1 MSEQLTDKNMGHFRV
16 HQDDN
21 KELKE
26 MKHQLTEM
34 DHDYD
39 VMLRERIESKKQL
52 EAKFQD
58 IARKIQANK
67 DFTNA
72 EVKRVRDTLKAF
84 TSKFEYKLRLLKEDF
99 EEKIRKMK
107 EHNRN
112 EFRIAKDRMD
122 AIEDSIHKEISD
134 RIIESDE
141 HLNAT
146 RADLQ
151 AQQRAFDEEVATR
164 IEREKDILQELDDE
178 KYKLHKKIDYERTDK
193 SLKFGAFRDD
203 VKDQLK
209 R

>member
-1 MSEQLTDKNMGHFRV
+1 MGHYRD

-26 MKHQLTEM
+26 MKHQLKEM

-84 TSKFEYKLRLLKEDF
+84 TSKFEYKLRLMKEDF

-122 AIEDSIHKEISD
+122 GIEDSIHKEIND
-134 RIIESDE
+134 RIVESDE
-141 HLNAT
+141 ALNAT
-146 RADLQ
+146 RADL
-151 AQQRAFDEEVATR
+151 
-164 IEREKDILQELDDE
+164 
-178 KYKLHKKIDYERTDK
+178 
-193 SLKFGAFRDD
+193 
-203 VKDQLK
+203 
-209 R
+209 

>member
-1 MSEQLTDKNMGHFRV
+1 MGHFRV

-26 MKHQLTEM
+26 MKHQLKEM

-39 VMLRERIESKKQL
+39 VMLRERVESKKQL

-58 IARKIQANK
+58 INRKIQANK

-99 EEKIRKMK
+99 DEKIRLMK

-112 EFRIAKDRMD
+112 EFRIAKERMD
-122 AIEDSIHKEISD
+122 KLEENINKEISD

-141 HLNAT
+141 VLNNT
-146 RADLQ
+146 RAELQ
-151 AQQRAFDEEVATR
+151 
-164 IEREKDILQELDDE
+164 K
-178 KYKLHKKIDYERTDK
+178 
-193 SLKFGAFRDD
+193 
-203 VKDQLK
+203 
-209 R
+209 

>member
-1 MSEQLTDKNMGHFRV
+1 
-16 HQDDN
+16 
-21 KELKE
+21 
-26 MKHQLTEM
+26 M

-39 VMLRERIESKKQL
+39 VMLRERLESKKQL

-84 TSKFEYKLRLLKEDF
+84 TSKFEYKLRLLKEEF
-99 EEKIRKMK
+99 EEKIRLMR

-112 EFRIAKDRMD
+112 EFRIATERMD
-122 AIEDSIHKEISD
+122 HIEDNIHKEISD

-141 HLNAT
+141 ALNIV
-146 RADLQ
+146 REDLNN
-151 AQQRAFDEEVATR
+151 QQRAFDEECATR
-164 IEREKDILQELDDE
+164 IEREKDILQALDDE
-178 KYKLHKKIDYERTDK
+178 KYTLHKKIGYERTDK

-209 R
+209 RQHKYVEEFQRKAMDEFRRLRE

>member
-1 MSEQLTDKNMGHFRV
+1 MGHFREA
-16 HQDDN
+16 QDKN
-21 KELKE
+21 QELKG

-39 VMLRERIESKKQL
+39 VMLRERLESKKQL

-99 EEKIRKMK
+99 DEKIRLMK

-112 EFRIAKDRMD
+112 EFRIAKERMD
-122 AIEDSIHKEISD
+122 GIEESIHKEVSD

-141 HLNAT
+141 QLNAT

-151 AQQRAFDEEVATR
+151 TQQRAFDEEV
-164 IEREKDILQELDDE
+164 
-178 KYKLHKKIDYERTDK
+178 
-193 SLKFGAFRDD
+193 
-203 VKDQLK
+203 
-209 R
+209 

>member
-1 MSEQLTDKNMGHFRV
+1 MGHYRE

-21 KELKE
+21 RELKD

-39 VMLRERIESKKQL
+39 VMLRERQESKKQL

-58 IARKIQANK
+58 IARKITANK

-99 EEKIRKMK
+99 EEKIRLMR

-122 AIEDSIHKEISD
+122 GIEESIHKEVED
-134 RIIESDE
+134 RIVESDE
-141 HLNAT
+141 AILIVRT
-146 RADLQ
+146 DLQ
-151 AQQRAFDEEVATR
+151 NQ
-164 IEREKDILQELDDE
+164 
-178 KYKLHKKIDYERTDK
+178 
-193 SLKFGAFRDD
+193 
-203 VKDQLK
+203 
-209 R
+209 

>member
-1 MSEQLTDKNMGHFRV
+1 MGHFLE

-39 VMLRERIESKKQL
+39 VMLRERIESKKQM

-99 EEKIRKMK
+99 DEKIRKMR

-122 AIEDSIHKEISD
+122 AIEESIHKEIQD

-141 HLNAT
+141 QLNAT
-146 RADLQ
+146 RADL
-151 AQQRAFDEEVATR
+151 
-164 IEREKDILQELDDE
+164 
-178 KYKLHKKIDYERTDK
+178 
-193 SLKFGAFRDD
+193 
-203 VKDQLK
+203 
-209 R
+209 